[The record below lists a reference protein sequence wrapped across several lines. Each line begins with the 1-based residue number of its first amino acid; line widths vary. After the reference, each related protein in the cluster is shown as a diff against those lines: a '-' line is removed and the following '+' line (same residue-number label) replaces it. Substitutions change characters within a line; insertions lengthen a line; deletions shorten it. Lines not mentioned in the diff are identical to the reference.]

1 MSSWLYTQIT
11 AETPG
16 RAPRFAEQSTQNW
29 FQALAHEVIH
39 EHGSSA
45 AEQLRAC
52 RRAVK
57 NERPVSGTALRAGA
71 IFEPLFGAISNA
83 MALTTIA
90 SDSRSV
96 GWHRPAA
103 VVTWYYAIYGS
114 IRSMFAVAGQ
124 AVAENHGA
132 AMRTYVSLLRQRMPH
147 PFDMVA
153 RHRKAEQYELQL
165 PLYPETEKYD
175 LTLSFTPSSQAARG
189 MLLQYLGGTAGWYTD
204 RTKERL
210 KQRHKITS
218 FHRKEAKALRDE
230 ALEPQIGF
238 MHCAF
243 RIRGKA
249 NYRDA
254 MFLTYGA
261 RELTA
266 SPDFVISLATTAR
279 FVTLAALAFAERQIG
294 VESVRNFVAD
304 MQSNIRGIAHATP
317 DETYWTAALSE

>member
-1 MSSWLYTQIT
+1 MSSWLYAQIT

-29 FQALAHEVIH
+29 FQALAYEVTN
-39 EHGSSA
+39 EHGSST

-57 NERPVSGTALRAGA
+57 SQPPVSGTALPAGA
-71 IFEPLFGAISNA
+71 IFELLFGAVANA
-83 MALTTIA
+83 MALTTLA
-90 SDSRSV
+90 NDSRSV
-96 GWHRPAA
+96 TWHRPAA
-103 VVTWYYAIYGS
+103 VVTWYYAVYGS

-124 AVAENHGA
+124 PVAENHSA

-153 RHRKAEQYELQL
+153 RHHKAEEYELLL
-165 PLYPETEKYD
+165 PLYPETQKYD
-175 LTLSFTPSSQAARG
+175 LKLSFTPSAHAARG
-189 MLLQYLGGTAGWYTD
+189 MLLQYLGGTADWYTD

-210 KQRHKITS
+210 KRQHKITS
-218 FHRKEAKALRDE
+218 FHRQQAKDLRDKT
-230 ALEPQIGF
+230 LETQIGF
-238 MHCAF
+238 MHAAF

-261 RELTA
+261 RELSV
-266 SPDFVISLATTAR
+266 SPDFIVSLATTAR

-304 MQSNIRGIAHATP
+304 MQANIRGIAQATP